1 MVLNGHHTPRP
12 SPPSP
17 RTPPPTPLISPKDSG
32 SSLYSRARA
41 YSALHVLPGGLSDG
55 AAPACGFYRRDD
67 ARTPE
72 QGDAV
77 AAATYLTYRYVGRA
91 DVLVALEEGAH
102 EVGALALEEGAPAT
116 AQAWR
121 LSLIHI

>member
-1 MVLNGHHTPRP
+1 MVLNGHHTPKP

-17 RTPPPTPLISPKDSG
+17 STPPPPPLISPKDG
-32 SSLYSRARA
+32 SSLFDRARA
-41 YSALHVLPGGLSDG
+41 NSALHVLPGGLSSASDG

-72 QGDAV
+72 QGDAI
-77 AAATYLTYRYVGRA
+77 AACSYLCWRYVGRA

-102 EVGALALEEGAPAT
+102 EVALALEEGAPAT
-116 AQAWR
+116 AQA
-121 LSLIHI
+121 